1 MTREELEQRVLECVS
16 TTYQKPIEELSLTT
30 SFKAELGGPSIKMV
44 GLASLIENEIDVL
57 IPLPTA
63 ATCATVGELV
73 DEVEKAL

>member
-1 MTREELEQRVLECVS
+1 MTREELEQKVLECVS
-16 TTYQKPIEELSLTT
+16 TTYQKPVGELGLATN
-30 SFKAELGGPSIKMV
+30 FKTELGGPSIKMV

-63 ATCATVGELV
+63 AACATIGELV